1 MQTYRARGTRGGR
14 TINRLVRASDDDSA
28 RERAHSVADK
38 HGLQLKKLFLLGR
51 AHRPTEIAL
60 A

>member
-14 TINRLVRASDDDSA
+14 TINELVRAPDDDGA
-28 RERAHSVADK
+28 RERVRVVAANR
-38 HGLQLKKLFLLGR
+38 GLTLKKLFLLGR
-51 AHRPTEIAL
+51 VHRPTEIAL

>member
-14 TINRLVRASDDDSA
+14 TINELVRAPDDDGA
-28 RERAHSVADK
+28 RERARAVAANR
-38 HGLQLKKLFLLGR
+38 GLTLKKLFLLGR

>member
-1 MQTYRARGTRGGR
+1 MHTYRARGTRGGR
-14 TINRLVRASDDDSA
+14 TINKLVRATTDDGA
-28 RERAHSVADK
+28 REGAHAVASE
-38 HGLQLKKLFLLGR
+38 HGLTLKKLFLLGR